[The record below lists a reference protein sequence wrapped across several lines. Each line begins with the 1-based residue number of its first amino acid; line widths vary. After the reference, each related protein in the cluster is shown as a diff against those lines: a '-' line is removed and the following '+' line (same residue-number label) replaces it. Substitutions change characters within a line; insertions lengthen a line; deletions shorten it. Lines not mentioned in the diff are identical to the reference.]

1 MANTAGGGAIA
12 TTCRT
17 SDGPQLFYSVTVP
30 AASRGTLTLT
40 RGGAQDVAMR
50 VLGSCTATTCDSS
63 TATTSAMPTT
73 LTVDTAATPRTVI
86 VSVSSTS
93 QATSAP
99 FTLAF
104 ATATLPYTLT
114 RLTGQ
119 TCDMGITT
127 PLMGV
132 DGDDTNSAIAAL
144 PFNMRLFSMS
154 ANATAFSVSSNGF
167 VQLFASM
174 MGTPFGGGTSAGNL
188 ALPANGAAAPNGM
201 IAALWDDLFP
211 VAGMS
216 TVTTGVVGA
225 APNRR
230 FVIQWNNWTHFDMP
244 SRSVRLTFQTRL
256 YETTGVIEN
265 VYCTMNPGMD
275 TANIATGASATIGIE
290 SLDGA
295 NATQA
300 SFNTAM
306 TVADGVMF
314 RFTPN

>member
-1 MANTAGGGAIA
+1 MSALAPNAACGSATMLTVGAAATGGNTTGAGGAAMCA
-12 TTCRT
+12 T
-17 SDGPQLFYSVTVP
+17 GENPELFYSVTVP

-40 RGGAQDVAMR
+40 RAGAQDVAMR
-50 VLGSCTATTCDSS
+50 VLGSCTATACDSS

-93 QATSAP
+93 QATAAP

-114 RLTGQ
+114 RLAGQ
-119 TCDMGITT
+119 TCDTGITT
-127 PLMGV
+127 ALMGV

-144 PFNMRLFSMS
+144 PFNMRFFSMS
-154 ANATAFSVSSNGF
+154 GNATAFSVSSNGF

-201 IAALWDDLFP
+201 IDAISDDLFP

-216 TVTTGVVGA
+216 TVTTGV
-225 APNRR
+225 
-230 FVIQWNNWTHFDMP
+230 
-244 SRSVRLTFQTRL
+244 
-256 YETTGVIEN
+256 IEN
-265 VYCTMNPGMD
+265 VYCTMTPGTD
-275 TANIATGASATIGIE
+275 TANIATGASATIGLE
-290 SLDGA
+290 SLDGTG
-295 NATQA
+295 ATQA